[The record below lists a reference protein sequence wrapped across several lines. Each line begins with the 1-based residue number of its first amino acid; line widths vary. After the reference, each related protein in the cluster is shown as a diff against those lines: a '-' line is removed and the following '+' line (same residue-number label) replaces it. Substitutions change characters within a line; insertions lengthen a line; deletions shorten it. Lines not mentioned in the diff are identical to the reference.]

1 MKTFIIENTQLI
13 FPCIC
18 VFINQKTQLL
28 YTINI
33 KPVNI
38 NSYHMKSKHI
48 WEGITKYM
56 KR

>member
-1 MKTFIIENTQLI
+1 MKTFIIENTQFI

-33 KPVNI
+33 KPINI
-38 NSYHMKSKHI
+38 NSHHMKSKHI

-56 KR
+56 KK